1 MINMKLLLYVCHKFV
16 IYGAV
21 CLEVKTN
28 IAKYRSNFQFA
39 VWTKKLIKKCLT
51 LITVACI
58 P

>member
-51 LITVACI
+51 
-58 P
+58 